1 MALNRHFVRQLID
14 LDSSHMP
21 VAPQQL
27 PQRSALFGGE
37 KRYVSARP
45 LFSSKLNMLIASAI
59 VIAGLYFGQEILVPI
74 ALALLL
80 SFVLAPG
87 VRWLGRWLGR
97 IASVLVMVA
106 SAFTVILGIGAVV
119 ATQVGVLAE
128 NLPRYESTV
137 TGKIH
142 ALQTGLGQISILERA
157 SHMLRNISDEFA
169 RPSPQGQPAAAPG
182 GETAAPLEPLTVRVE
197 QPAMRPVEL
206 ILDVIGPLLSQ
217 TATIGL
223 VIVFVIFILL
233 QREDLRD
240 RLVRLAGVGDLQRT
254 TQALTDAGERVSRY
268 LLMQTVVNATYAL
281 PIGIG
286 LWVIGV
292 PNPILWAILAFVLR
306 FVPYIGPIIAATFP
320 LLLSVAVDPGWSM
333 LAWTAALFLV
343 IELISNNFVEPRL
356 YGSSTGLSSLAIILA
371 ATFWTWLW
379 GPVGLLLSTPL
390 TSSLV
395 VLGRHVPG
403 LQFLEVALGDQPA
416 LAPEEGFYQRLLAG
430 NPAEAAGQAEAY
442 LKMQPL
448 SGFYDEVMIPALAL
462 AQEDVRRGVLDGEQ
476 QGLIRAAADEVLDDL
491 SDYADVVPEPPKS
504 LTDAILPKGV
514 RPAAADKQPDAVAGP
529 TIAHCFEPAELPPS
543 WQGKP
548 VLCVASRTDLDA
560 AAASMLVQLFGK
572 HGIGARVI
580 PWEATSTGNLSLLDA
595 TGVEMLFISCLDPRL
610 STHVRY
616 LVRRL
621 RRKFR
626 EATIVV
632 GFWTQNSDTIRQ
644 EIIAGTGVELL
655 VSSFR
660 EALELACRT
669 IREAKER
676 GSARPLAPVA

>member
-1 MALNRHFVRQLID
+1 
-14 LDSSHMP
+14 MP
-21 VAPQQL
+21 AAPPPTPYQSI
-27 PQRSALFGGE
+27 PAGVES
-37 KRYVSARP
+37 RYTAPRTY
-45 LFSSKLNMLIASAI
+45 FSSKLNVLIASAI
-59 VIAGLYFGQEILVPI
+59 VVTGLYFGRPILVPI
-74 ALALLL
+74 ALSLLL

-87 VRWLGRWLGR
+87 VRLLIRWHVGR

-106 SAFTVILGIGAVV
+106 FTFTAILAVGAVV
-119 ATQVGVLAE
+119 GTQIGTLAQ

-142 ALQTGLGQISILERA
+142 SLQEALGQISFLERA
-157 SHMLRNISDEFA
+157 SRMLRNISDEV
-169 RPSPQGQPAAAPG
+169 SKSEPQEQSTTILGVP
-182 GETAAPLEPLTVRVE
+182 TAESEKPLTVRVE
-197 QPAMRPVEL
+197 QPPLRPLEI
-206 ILDVIGPLLSQ
+206 ILDVIGPVLSQ
-217 TATIGL
+217 MATIGL

-240 RLVRLAGVGDLQRT
+240 RLVRLAGVRDLQRT
-254 TQALTDAGERVSRY
+254 TQALTDAAERVSRY

-333 LAWTAALFLV
+333 LAWTAALFV
-343 IELISNNFVEPRL
+343 TIEIISNNFIEPRL
-356 YGSSTGLSSLAIILA
+356 YGGSTGLSSLAIILA

-379 GPVGLLLSTPL
+379 GPIGLLLSTPL

-403 LQFLEVALGDQPA
+403 LQFLEVALSDQPA
-416 LAPEEGFYQRLLAG
+416 LAPEEGLYQRLLAG
-430 NPAEAAGQAEAY
+430 DPSEAAMQAEAY
-442 LKMQPL
+442 LKLQPL
-448 SGFYDEVMIPALAL
+448 SNFYDEVMIRALTL

-476 QGLIRAAADEVLDDL
+476 QGLIRAAAEEVIEDL
-491 SDYADVVPEPPKS
+491 SDYDDVLPEAEKS
-504 LTDAILPKGV
+504 LTDVILPKGP
-514 RPAAADKQPDAVAGP
+514 RPAEKQEEAAPAP
-529 TIAHCFEPAELPPS
+529 LIAPSFEPSELPPA

-560 AAASMLVQLFGK
+560 VAAYMLAQLLGK

-580 PWEATSTGNLSLLDA
+580 PWAATTAGNLSLLDE
-595 TGVEMLFISCLDPRL
+595 TGVELLFVSCLDPRL

-621 RRKFR
+621 RRKFPR
-626 EATIVV
+626 ARIVV
-632 GFWTQNSDTIRQ
+632 GFWTQTSDTIKR
-644 EIIAGTGVELL
+644 EIIDGTGVELL
-655 VSSFR
+655 VSSLA
-660 EALELACRT
+660 EALELAGQM
-669 IREAKER
+669 IRESTGPGVVR
-676 GSARPLAPVA
+676 TLAPVG

>member
-1 MALNRHFVRQLID
+1 VESRYT
-14 LDSSHMP
+14 
-21 VAPQQL
+21 AP
-27 PQRSALFGGE
+27 RT
-37 KRYVSARP
+37 Y
-45 LFSSKLNMLIASAI
+45 FSSKLNVLIASAI
-59 VIAGLYFGQEILVPI
+59 VVTALYFGRQILVPI
-74 ALALLL
+74 ALSLLL

-87 VRWLGRWLGR
+87 VRLLIRWHVGR
-97 IASVLVMVA
+97 ITSVLVMVA
-106 SAFTVILGIGAVV
+106 FTFTAILAVGAVV
-119 ATQVGVLAE
+119 GTQIGTLAQ

-142 ALQTGLGQISILERA
+142 SLQDALGQISVLERA
-157 SHMLRNISDEFA
+157 SRMLRNISDEVSK
-169 RPSPQGQPAAAPG
+169 PQVEEQSTTILGSPNAEP
-182 GETAAPLEPLTVRVE
+182 EKPLTVRVE
-197 QPAMRPVEL
+197 QPTLRPLEI
-206 ILDVIGPLLSQ
+206 ILDVIGPVLSQ
-217 TATIGL
+217 MATIGL

-254 TQALTDAGERVSRY
+254 TQALTDAAERVSRY

-281 PIGIG
+281 PIGLG

-333 LAWTAALFLV
+333 LAWTAALFV
-343 IELISNNFVEPRL
+343 TIEIVSNNFIEPRL
-356 YGSSTGLSSLAIILA
+356 YGGSTGLSSLAIILA

-379 GPVGLLLSTPL
+379 GPIGLLLSTPL

-403 LQFLEVALGDQPA
+403 LRFLEVALSDQPA
-416 LAPEEGFYQRLLAG
+416 LAPEEGLYQRLLAG
-430 NPAEAAGQAEAY
+430 DPSEAAMQAEAY
-442 LKMQPL
+442 LKLQPL
-448 SGFYDEVMIPALAL
+448 SEFYDEVMIRALAL

-476 QGLIRAAADEVLDDL
+476 QGLIRAAAEEVIEDL
-491 SDYADVVPEPPKS
+491 SDYDDVMPEPEKS
-504 LTDAILPKGV
+504 LTDVILPKNS
-514 RPAAADKQPDAVAGP
+514 RPADKQAEPAAASSISPS
-529 TIAHCFEPAELPPS
+529 FEPSELPPA

-560 AAASMLVQLFGK
+560 VAAYMLAQLLGK

-580 PWEATSTGNLSLLDA
+580 PWAATTAGNLSLLDE
-595 TGVEMLFISCLDPRL
+595 TGVELLFISCLDPRL

-621 RRKFR
+621 RRKFPK
-626 EATIVV
+626 AKIVV
-632 GFWTQNSDTIRQ
+632 GFWTQTTDTIRR
-644 EIIAGTGVELL
+644 EIIEGTGVELL
-655 VSSFR
+655 VSSLG
-660 EALELACRT
+660 EALELVGNM
-669 IREAKER
+669 IREAAVPGVER
-676 GSARPLAPVA
+676 TLAPVG

>member
-1 MALNRHFVRQLID
+1 
-14 LDSSHMP
+14 
-21 VAPQQL
+21 
-27 PQRSALFGGE
+27 
-37 KRYVSARP
+37 
-45 LFSSKLNMLIASAI
+45 MLIASAI
-59 VIAGLYFGQEILVPI
+59 VIAGLHFGREILVPI

-97 IASVLVMVA
+97 ITSVLVMVA
-106 SAFTVILGIGAVV
+106 FAFTVILGIGAVV
-119 ATQVGVLAE
+119 ATQVGTLAE

-142 ALQTGLGQISILERA
+142 SLQDGLGQIGILQRA
-157 SHMLRNISDEFA
+157 SRMLRNISDEFDRA
-169 RPSPQGQPAAAPG
+169 SPQEEPAAVPG
-182 GETAAPLEPLTVRVE
+182 NESAAPPEPMRVRVE
-197 QPAMRPVEL
+197 QPALRPVEL
-206 ILDVIGPLLSQ
+206 ILQVLGPLLGQ
-217 TATIGL
+217 MATIGL

-254 TQALTDAGERVSRY
+254 TQALMDAGERVSRY

-281 PIGIG
+281 PIGLG

-320 LLLSVAVDPGWSM
+320 LLLSIAVDPGWSM
-333 LAWTAALFLV
+333 LAWTAALFV
-343 IELISNNFVEPRL
+343 IIEVISNNFVEPRL
-356 YGSSTGLSSLAIILA
+356 YGGSTGLSSLAVILA

-379 GPVGLLLSTPL
+379 GPIGLLLSTPL

-416 LAPEEGFYQRLLAG
+416 LAPEQGFYQRLLAG
-430 NPAEAAGQAEAY
+430 DPAEAARLAEDY
-442 LKMQPL
+442 LKLQPL
-448 SGFYDEVMIPALAL
+448 SAFYDEVMIPALAL
-462 AQEDVRRGVLDGEQ
+462 AQEDVRRGALDGEQ
-476 QGLIRAAADEVLDDL
+476 QGLIRAAADEVIDDL
-491 SDYADVVPEPPKS
+491 SDYDDAVPEPEKS

-514 RPAAADKQPDAVAGP
+514 RQAAADKQPDPAATPTVAP
-529 TIAHCFEPAELPPS
+529 CFEPAELPPS

-560 AAASMLVQLFGK
+560 AAAGMLAQLFGK

-580 PWEATSTGNLSLLDA
+580 PWEATSPGNLSLLDA

-632 GFWTQNSDTIRQ
+632 GFWTQDSETIKQ
-644 EIIAGTGVELL
+644 EIVAGTGVELL
-655 VSSFR
+655 VSSLR
-660 EALELACRT
+660 EALELASRT